1 MGRDTKSLYQ
11 NEMDALNSLAHVL
24 KGDIKEKGWKLE
36 GLWSAMDNLKKAKG
50 ILPLL
55 KHRSS
60 CNYKI
65 KTVKICFVLDNDV
78 HMHKDIDWE
87 AL

>member
-1 MGRDTKSLYQ
+1 MGRNPKSLYQ
-11 NEMDALNSLAHVL
+11 NEMDILNSIV
-24 KGDIKEKGWKLE
+24 KMITWKEKE
-36 GLWSAMDNLKKAKG
+36 HPEMSAYG
-50 ILPLL
+50 LL
-55 KHRSS
+55 KYLKDYSPYK
-60 CNYKI
+60 YKI